1 MKKALTIGLAVAVL
15 TATLS
20 WVGAGT
26 AKRDQPANE
35 RALPVSE
42 ILNLVRTMG
51 LNPIGDPVR
60 RGPYYVMH
68 AYDPRGVEV
77 RVVADAHFGEV
88 LSVAPVGVV
97 ANAYAP
103 QYRRGPRIIHVP
115 QPGDR
120 NVRASLP
127 NDEPEINVDD
137 DDDVVAPPPPRR
149 KVTKQSPARTEKA
162 PPPKPATGPRWKPR
176 SSEAPPPP
184 APPPGPKRAVLSAPP
199 PATMGPPPQS
209 DAKPEA
215 GDKFRSQGD
224 PPAAAPQA
232 D

>member
-1 MKKALTIGLAVAVL
+1 MKKALTIGLAAAVL

-26 AKRDQPANE
+26 GKRDSVADE
-35 RALPVSE
+35 RALPVNE
-42 ILNLVRTMG
+42 ILTTVRTMG

-88 LSVAPVGVV
+88 LSVAPVGIL

-103 QYRRGPRIIHVP
+103 QYQRGPRIIHVP
-115 QPGDR
+115 QPGER
-120 NVRASLP
+120 KERASV
-127 NDEPEINVDD
+127 NHDEEPEFADD
-137 DDDVVAPPPPRR
+137 DDEIVAPPPRR
-149 KVTKQSPARTEKA
+149 RVTKRPPARSET
-162 PPPKPATGPRWKPR
+162 PPPRQNTGPRWKPR
-176 SSEAPPPP
+176 SEAPPPP
-184 APPPGPKRAVLSAPP
+184 PPPSGPRRAVLSAPP
-199 PATMGPPPQS
+199 PAAMGPPQAESKPDAGEKFESQS
-209 DAKPEA
+209 D
-215 GDKFRSQGD
+215 
-224 PPAAAPQA
+224 PAAAAALPQA